1 MKEVNS
7 MPYNH
12 NNSQPL
18 NLMRIS
24 KLISLVLRHKPEEI
38 GLTLDEHGWGNVE
51 ELLTKMQPRYDIDM
65 ATLEEIVRTNN
76 KQRFSFDKTHTKIR
90 ANQGHSI
97 EVDVE
102 LQEAVPPEILYHGT
116 GEKSVVAIDE
126 KGLLPMNRLHVHLS
140 GDEETAIRVG
150 KRHGKLVIYKVKSG
164 EMSRDGYIFYLSVN
178 NVWLT
183 KEVPVKYLE
192 R

>member
-1 MKEVNS
+1 MTHEQIK
-7 MPYNH
+7 
-12 NNSQPL
+12 SQPI
-18 NLMRIS
+18 NLVRVS
-24 KLISLVLRHKPEEI
+24 KFVSLVLRHKPEEI
-38 GLTLDEHGWGNVE
+38 RLQLDEHGWADVA
-51 ELLTKMQPRYDIDM
+51 ELLSKMQPRYVIDM
-65 ATLEEIVRTNN
+65 AMLEEIVQTNN
-76 KQRFSFDKTHTKIR
+76 KQRFSFDESHTRIR

-102 LQEAVPPEILYHGT
+102 LKEAIPPEILYHGT

-150 KRHGKLVIYKVKSG
+150 KRHGKPVIYKVKSG
-164 EMSRDGYIFYLSVN
+164 EMSRDGYVFYLSVN

>member
-12 NNSQPL
+12 NNSQPQ

>member
-18 NLMRIS
+18 NFMRIS

>member
-7 MPYNH
+7 MPYNR

>member
-1 MKEVNS
+1 

-183 KEVPVKYLE
+183 KEVPVKYFE

>member
-1 MKEVNS
+1 
-7 MPYNH
+7 
-12 NNSQPL
+12 
-18 NLMRIS
+18 MRIS

-38 GLTLDEHGWGNVE
+38 GLTLDEHGWANVE

-76 KQRFSFDKTHTKIR
+76 KQRFSFDETHTKIR

>member
-1 MKEVNS
+1 
-7 MPYNH
+7 
-12 NNSQPL
+12 
-18 NLMRIS
+18 
-24 KLISLVLRHKPEEI
+24 
-38 GLTLDEHGWGNVE
+38 
-51 ELLTKMQPRYDIDM
+51 
-65 ATLEEIVRTNN
+65 
-76 KQRFSFDKTHTKIR
+76 
-90 ANQGHSI
+90 
-97 EVDVE
+97 
-102 LQEAVPPEILYHGT
+102 
-116 GEKSVVAIDE
+116 
-126 KGLLPMNRLHVHLS
+126 MNRLHVHLS